1 MKKLILFALL
11 MVSLTTFSQTTL
23 EEYNYITKG
32 YKIQL
37 ESGLDMKKGYSLSK
51 VNTAKQDDR
60 NITIYSVFKE
70 TQEAGT
76 KLVAYMLEYE
86 KKGKPKEYYCIPHPS
101 SETNIKDLFF
111 NSLSNN
117 WNDTA
122 PKLILFVGVLSSI
135 IKWN

>member
-70 TQEAGT
+70 TEAGT
-76 KLVAYMLEYE
+76 KLTAYMLEYE
-86 KKGKPKEYYCIPHPS
+86 RKGKLKEYYCIPHPS
-101 SETNIKDLFF
+101 SEANIKDLFF